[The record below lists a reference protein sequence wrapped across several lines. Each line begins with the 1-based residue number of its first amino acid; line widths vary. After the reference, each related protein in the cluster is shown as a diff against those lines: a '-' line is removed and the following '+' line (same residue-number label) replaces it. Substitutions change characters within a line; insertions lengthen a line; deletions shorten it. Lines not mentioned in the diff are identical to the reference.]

1 MREFRMGRNTTEHYS
16 SFEEAAKS
24 WGCKP
29 LKKRT
34 DDEKKLA
41 EQREVFMNSNRCKAC
56 GNPMTF
62 LVDSNIMCCTIE
74 TCKGIK
80 HQSVNE
86 ETGETKIWYTPS
98 YKVLDD
104 KSASIANNILS

>member
-24 WGCKP
+24 WGCKSIN
-29 LKKRT
+29 KRT
-34 DDEKKLA
+34 KDEKKLN
-41 EQREVFMNSNRCKAC
+41 EQRERFYKSNTCKTC
-56 GNPMTF
+56 GHPMTF
-62 LVDSNIMCCTIE
+62 ITETNIMCCTNE
-74 TCKGIK
+74 ACKGIK
-80 HQSVNE
+80 HQIVNE

-104 KSASIANNILS
+104 KGAIIASNILS